1 MDARIGPTQGV
12 HAKPKQRP
20 NINGFAEE
28 EFIKVKF
35 LFSTVNRFKKILN
48 KPNKTINDPEIF
60 NKESLFT
67 FKNIPKDVAVS
78 PKSIKTEQKEKTKMI
93 L

>member
-1 MDARIGPTQGV
+1 MIKNLLSV
-12 HAKPKQRP
+12 INLKIKQLKLDD
-20 NINGFAEE
+20 I
-28 EFIKVKF
+28 
-35 LFSTVNRFKKILN
+35 KILN
-48 KPNKTINDPEIF
+48 DKTINDPEIF